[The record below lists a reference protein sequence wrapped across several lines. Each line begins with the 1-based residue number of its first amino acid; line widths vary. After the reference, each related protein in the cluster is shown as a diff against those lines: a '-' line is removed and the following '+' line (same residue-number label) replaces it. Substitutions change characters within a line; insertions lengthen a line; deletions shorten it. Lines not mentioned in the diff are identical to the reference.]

1 MFRLATRSV
10 VNQVRR
16 ASSVEIPE
24 GSFDNIMYQS
34 KIHLNMPRYEFII
47 LGAMA
52 FSFSSPFEQYF
63 DHDVTIKQVDVP
75 TQTGAVGI
83 LPIHVPTLG
92 CLAPGNYD
100 FFLVLVQ

>member
-1 MFRLATRSV
+1 
-10 VNQVRR
+10 
-16 ASSVEIPE
+16 
-24 GSFDNIMYQS
+24 
-34 KIHLNMPRYEFII
+34 MPSYEFII

-92 CLAPGNYD
+92 CLAPGTTLFSFWFNKKS
-100 FFLVLVQ
+100 FQVRPQEVVQQNQMNPNAN

>member
-1 MFRLATRSV
+1 
-10 VNQVRR
+10 
-16 ASSVEIPE
+16 
-24 GSFDNIMYQS
+24 
-34 KIHLNMPRYEFII
+34 MPRYEFII

-92 CLAPGNYD
+92 CLAPGTKLFSFWFNKNS
-100 FFLVLVQ
+100 FQVL

>member
-1 MFRLATRSV
+1 
-10 VNQVRR
+10 
-16 ASSVEIPE
+16 
-24 GSFDNIMYQS
+24 
-34 KIHLNMPRYEFII
+34 
-47 LGAMA
+47 MA

-92 CLAPGNYD
+92 CLAPGNNRPD
-100 FFLVLVQ
+100 FSDIICIFRCHERLHR

>member
-1 MFRLATRSV
+1 
-10 VNQVRR
+10 
-16 ASSVEIPE
+16 
-24 GSFDNIMYQS
+24 
-34 KIHLNMPRYEFII
+34 MPRYEFII

-92 CLAPGNYD
+92 CLAPGSYAL
-100 FFLVLVQ
+100 FHSIQLHVHFRCYERLHR